1 MDLNEVG
8 CQVEDQ
14 TGYMRFR
21 IGPNGG
27 VSEHDVQQLVP
38 KKSENFLT
46 TQLTVTCAVWILL
59 LAVTSTPRDY
69 SRFSGPNL
77 GRGLSSRTTGRSCR
91 MV

>member
-14 TGYMRFR
+14 TGSGQ
-21 IGPNGG
+21 GPVVG
-27 VSEHDVQQLVP
+27 VSEHYAEQLVS
-38 KKSENFLT
+38 KMSENVLT
-46 TQLTVTCAVWILL
+46 TEVTVTCAVWILL
-59 LAVTSTPRDY
+59 LGVTSIPRDY